1 MAHDT
6 LAKQVGAK
14 DIRPILEDGRVLQ
27 IMNQMINKNNR
38 FGLVLKLEAS
48 EILRATQTYI
58 TLVESLGRRNQVLP
72 KVFGNVVERVSREHP
87 ELVREDD
94 DELSVAQ
101 AVDIISKWLERV
113 ATRDP
118 ALFRQLVK
126 KIRVGNNQF
135 DTMTTQNRNQRA
147 KIKL

>member
-1 MAHDT
+1 M
-6 LAKQVGAK
+6 
-14 DIRPILEDGRVLQ
+14 
-27 IMNQMINKNNR
+27 
-38 FGLVLKLEAS
+38 
-48 EILRATQTYI
+48 
-58 TLVESLGRRNQVLP
+58 P

>member
-1 MAHDT
+1 MAQDT
-6 LAKQVGAK
+6 LTKQVGTK
-14 DIRPILEDGRVLQ
+14 DIKPLLEDGRVLQ

-38 FGLVLKLEAS
+38 FGLVMKLEAS
-48 EILRATQTYI
+48 ETLRAAQTYI
-58 TLVESLGRRNQVLP
+58 TLVESLGRRAEVLP
-72 KVFGNVVERVSREHP
+72 RVFGTVVKRVTVEHP

-118 ALFRQLVK
+118 ALFRQLVR
-126 KIRVGNNQF
+126 KIRVGNGQF
-135 DTMTTQNRNQRA
+135 DTISTYNSRS
-147 KIKL
+147 KIKV